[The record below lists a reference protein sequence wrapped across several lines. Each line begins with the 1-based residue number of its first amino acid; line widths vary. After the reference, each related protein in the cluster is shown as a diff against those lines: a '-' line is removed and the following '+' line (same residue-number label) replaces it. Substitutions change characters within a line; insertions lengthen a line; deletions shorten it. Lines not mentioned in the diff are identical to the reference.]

1 MSTDIEI
8 KASEAYLTTI
18 DVTSAGAGRTLSTT
32 SAMWYCQVFLADSHN
47 IPRIFFMADIDIT
60 VDWANNLKIEIWN
73 LTSSG
78 SGTSQT
84 FTLDS
89 LIQTFTGPYESL
101 STDSNETNPITEALW
116 YYIDSNLTVTQNDY
130 YAMVFKSND
139 SSPKIYFSN
148 EYRQS
153 IFVQIMA
160 SNDSGT
166 TWSNGIV
173 PTQSTGKMRTGA
185 VCCGYVGDEITA
197 TNSFDSG
204 DVTIGGTI
212 SANRGYSTY
221 IYVENLTSQAN
232 RRNNI
237 SIDFTMIPPTDTSTY
252 GTSKETDQSMMRWYS
267 YSSGVLPLSSDSY
280 LYKTLDS
287 SPVLDST
294 ADFVMFMQP
303 DRLSPHGVVY
313 FPETE
318 VGLSVNEIGLVPI
331 YEGTT
336 SLGSDESIIF
346 DNTNRM
352 SAEYWAQFTS
362 QSYEDAEESSSNT
375 NPTYIDLSLEKR
387 NKDVEVF
394 GKITLNTADASR
406 IRGFSHI
413 VLYKNFYIA
422 FPKFLADSDDPAW
435 SASYPNGA
443 AAREFIVYVAS
454 YSDTSTWT
462 RTIMP
467 ITDSPGTSVR
477 GNDNIVIGVHDVV
490 VKNTGSSSN
499 TETMFIIFQTYPSGA
514 PNNPLDAF
522 FDIAYTT
529 ESILS
534 NSLTVQAL
542 DIEDEHIFDGEFT
555 FGSATTD
562 IDYQAVKFI
571 SPNTGSNLYVTARN
585 RNASVDSATI
595 VKFGLWSLDL
605 TSIIAASTSVAKI
618 NTSDVYYGSSN
629 NLNYRGFDPNITHE
643 SEISYILHDG
653 SDTYLGMD
661 TADNVFV
668 NDAANSKNASVY
680 ITSDFSSFDQ
690 IIDGNKDQSWCLSG
704 ITNSRIV
711 FMIMVERILH
721 IWMSNLGWG
730 ASDNPYHIA
739 HDVNT
744 YTTRLLRRFPIEDV
758 GDSNYATDEKVSHLE
773 IYGRSKYI
781 RQFIGGAVNGHYIY
795 IYGLDGYQDQY
806 TMGVRWVMYDDRMLN
821 QAFEYYDDKSYHSW
835 TPSVDSGYEAAVK
848 ETFALKTVSG
858 ANVGVYNGKTMGKYP
873 FEETAFVWDD
883 YPDIPAYTERA
894 SYYSRIGAYCG
905 IVSSAS
911 NYNNGLYSI
920 DNDNSNVNPRLVV
933 QSGISYLICDHYT
946 KGCQVYK
953 TYGIKQLPENW
964 GSGTANGPDIDV
976 DKSCYL
982 KCNSAYSSL
991 RKYLRTCAI
1000 DKLDGTNYIME
1011 LKENNYEAA
1020 SYGYNTNFVDSN
1032 EPDRYL
1038 MRISSGTNKVQNIS
1052 WYYRFMQTANYVAGD
1067 AAEFALSGSAL
1078 TQSET
1083 NIKLKTANTLED
1095 LFFNPEEST
1104 IWLGDDTT
1112 STSTDHKIFV
1122 NYTFPGDIESNF
1134 IRLETGSIKAK
1145 HEVDNPNDLQV
1156 NIMVKGLKANDLDFE
1171 GPTGTTATKT
1181 VAINGIVHGAT
1192 IPEVGH
1198 SIVTDPQNVIANPSS
1213 RGVYLSPGGEIIVN
1227 FPKPIFINEISFKAY
1242 YDGSGSSSEDY
1253 SEFYFYFIPV
1263 FEKQTYGEGLIDD
1276 SDWVQII
1283 DPVTFDPSENSSTI
1297 SADSLSMYAQ
1307 TIKIAVQ
1314 SGLTIRINDFT
1325 VKSLGGEEDQF
1336 QASGNVTNPELIV
1349 IDDLEAI
1356 IVGRQGGTR
1365 AAAYAT
1371 MSNQD
1376 DYIIV
1381 DIGNIAGYNGVP
1393 ITRISMNISGI
1404 DTSTRTLSVDT
1415 WDGSTYDGY
1424 NYQWENV
1431 KTFPVQDYQYSF
1443 VSWSAEEKDKSKKV
1457 KITTLTGDNIPSNL
1471 SDILVDANNYSNFS
1485 SLFSSNSLQ
1494 KYSFKPNIYK
1504 DRSLTVLSSGEQDD
1518 YDGYIK
1524 VNSQMDADGPFA
1536 GDTGSIGL
1544 LEKNVNI
1551 DFPLKQIRMIR
1562 ITLLNSG
1569 EDILRI
1575 NGLKTYTPL
1584 LNSSGDAI
1592 WPKATVVWTIKLNAY
1607 ISG

>member
-18 DVTSAGAGRTLSTT
+18 DVTSAGASRTLSVISTT
-32 SAMWYCQVFLADSHN
+32 WYYQVFLADTTN
-47 IPRIFFMADIDIT
+47 IPRIFFMADIDST
-60 VDWANNLKIEIWN
+60 VDWADNLKIEVWS

-78 SGTSQT
+78 SGVSQT
-84 FTLDS
+84 FTLNS

-116 YYIDSNLTVTQNDY
+116 YYIDASLSVTQNDY

-153 IFVQIMA
+153 MFVQIMG

-173 PTQSTGKMRTGA
+173 PTQSTGRMRTGA
-185 VCCGYVGDEITA
+185 ICCGYVGDEITA
-197 TNSFDSG
+197 TNSLDSG
-204 DVTIGGTI
+204 DVTIGGTV
-212 SANRGYSTY
+212 SANRGYATY

-237 SIDFTMIPPTDTSTY
+237 SIDFAMIPPTDTSTY

-267 YSSGVLPLSSDSY
+267 YLSGVLPLSSDSY

-303 DRLSPHGVVY
+303 DRLSPHGIAY

-318 VGLSVNEIGLVPI
+318 VNLNVEEIGMVPI

-362 QSYEDAEESSSNT
+362 QSYEHTTSSNNT

-394 GKITLNTADASR
+394 GKITLNAADSSR

-413 VLYKNFYIA
+413 VLYKNYYIA
-422 FPKFLADSDDPAW
+422 FPKFLADADDPSW

-454 YSDTSTWT
+454 NSDTSTWT
-462 RTIMP
+462 RTLMP
-467 ITDSPGTSVR
+467 ITDSPSASVR
-477 GNDNIVIGVHDVV
+477 GNSNVVIGVHDVV
-490 VKNTGSSSN
+490 VKNTGSASS
-499 TETMFIIFQTYPSGA
+499 TETMVIIFQTYPSGA
-514 PNNPLDAF
+514 PSNPLDSF
-522 FDIAYTT
+522 FDVAYTT
-529 ESILS
+529 ATIAA

-542 DIEDEHIFDGEFT
+542 DIEDEHVFDGEFAI
-555 FGSATTD
+555 GSNTTD

-571 SPNTGSNLYVTARN
+571 SPNSGSNLYVTSRN
-585 RNASVDSATI
+585 RDGSVASATV
-595 VKFGLWSLDL
+595 VKFGFWSLDL
-605 TSIIAASTSVAKI
+605 TSTFAASTSVAKV
-618 NTSDVYYGSSN
+618 NTSDVYYGASN

-643 SEISYILHDG
+643 CEISYILHDG
-653 SDTYLGMD
+653 IDTYLGMD
-661 TADNVFV
+661 IADNVFI
-668 NDAANSKNASVY
+668 NDATDSKNASVY
-680 ITSDFSSFDQ
+680 VTSDFSSFDQ
-690 IIDGNKDQSWCLSG
+690 IIDGNKSQSWSLSG
-704 ITNSRIV
+704 ITNSRII

-721 IWMSNLGWG
+721 IWMSNLSWS
-730 ASDNPYHIA
+730 ADDKPYHIA
-739 HDVNT
+739 HDTNT

-758 GDSNYATDEKVSHLE
+758 GDSNYATDQKVSHLE
-773 IYGRSKYI
+773 MYGRSKYI

-821 QAFEYYDDKSYHSW
+821 QAFEYYNDDTYDSW
-835 TPSVDSGYEAAVK
+835 TPAVDSDYEAAVK
-848 ETFALKTVSG
+848 DTFVLKTVSG
-858 ANVGVYNGKTMGKYP
+858 TNVGVYNGKTMGKYP
-873 FEETAFVWDD
+873 FESTAFVWDD
-883 YPDIPAYTERA
+883 YPDVPVYADEVSSTA
-894 SYYSRIGAYCG
+894 ADRIGAYCG

-920 DNDNSNVNPRLVV
+920 NNDNSNVNPRLVV
-933 QSGISYLICDHYT
+933 QSGIAYLICDHYT
-946 KGCQVYK
+946 EGCQVYK

-964 GSGTANGPDIDV
+964 GAGTASGPDIDV

-1000 DKLDGTNYIME
+1000 DKSEGVNYIME
-1011 LKENNYEAA
+1011 LKENDYEAA

-1038 MRISSGTNKVQNIS
+1038 MRISSGVNKVQNIS
-1052 WYYRFMQTANYVAGD
+1052 WYYRFMQTSDYNDD
-1067 AAEFALSGSAL
+1067 AAELAIPGSAR

-1083 NIKLKTANTLED
+1083 NMKLKTANTLED

-1104 IWLGDDTT
+1104 IWLGDDST

-1122 NYTFPGDIESNF
+1122 KYTFPSDIESNF
-1134 IRLETGSIKAK
+1134 IRLETGAIKPAT
-1145 HEVDNPNDLQV
+1145 ESGNDLQLKV
-1156 NIMVKGLKANDLDFE
+1156 MVKGLKAHDLDFG
-1171 GPTGTTATKT
+1171 GPTGTTATKN
-1181 VAINGIVHGAT
+1181 VAINGIVHGAN

-1198 SIVTDPQNVIANPSS
+1198 SIITDPENVVANPSS

-1227 FPKPIFINEISFKAY
+1227 FPKPIFINEINFKAY

-1253 SEFYFYFIPV
+1253 SEFYFYFLPV
-1263 FEKQTYGEGLIDD
+1263 FEKQTYGEGLVDD
-1276 SDWVQII
+1276 SDWVQIT
-1283 DPVTFDPSENSSTI
+1283 DPATFDPSENSSTI
-1297 SADSLSMYAQ
+1297 SIDALSMYAQ
-1307 TIKIAVQ
+1307 TIKVAVQ

-1325 VKSLGGEEDQF
+1325 VKSIGGNADQF

-1356 IVGRQGGTR
+1356 IVGREGGTR
-1365 AAAYAT
+1365 AAAYST

-1381 DIGNIAGYNGVP
+1381 DIGNISGYNGVP
-1393 ITRISMNISGI
+1393 VTRISMNISGI
-1404 DTSTRTLSVDT
+1404 DTSTRTLSVDS
-1415 WDGSTYDGY
+1415 WDGTTYDGID
-1424 NYQWENV
+1424 YQWENL

-1443 VSWSAEEKDKSKKV
+1443 VNWTAEEKDKSKKV

-1524 VNSQMDADGPFA
+1524 VNSQMDEDGPFA
-1536 GDTGSIGL
+1536 GDTGSVGL

-1562 ITLLNSG
+1562 IKLLNSG

-1584 LNSSGDAI
+1584 LTGSGDAI
-1592 WPKATVVWTIKLNAY
+1592 WPKATVVWTIRLNSY